1 MNLLYRRRG
10 LHLIISLLTLG
21 LVSCDQK
28 NEYIAPPPPD
38 VTISQPIQK
47 NVTEFLDFTGTTQS
61 VHFAEVQ
68 ARVSGTLTH
77 MHFNPG
83 SIVKQGD
90 LLFVIDPEAYQAEL
104 AAAKAE
110 LSSAKAE
117 FNRTQ
122 IELNRASEL
131 IRKNHISKTEFL
143 KRQTERD
150 VAQAAIGLKS
160 ALVRSAQIQ
169 LGYTKVTAP
178 ISGRVGRNLVDIGN
192 LVGEGE
198 ATLLTTL
205 TQYQPIYAYFHLNE
219 RDLLRLMKLRRDKN
233 TKTGQASENFKNA
246 QIAIPVYLGLSDE
259 EDYPHQGKLDFRESA
274 LDTSTGTIELR
285 AVFNNTEN
293 PVSLLPGLF
302 SRLRV
307 PVNEIQHA
315 LLIHE
320 SALASDQSGHYLLVI
335 NPKNKV
341 EKRQVTVGQR
351 SEGMI
356 VIKKGLIA
364 EDKVIINGLQ
374 KARPGRVVKPQ
385 TASSTAG

>member
-1 MNLLYRRRG
+1 MNLLYRPWG
-10 LHLIISLLTLG
+10 LYLIISLLTLG

-28 NEYIAPPPPD
+28 NEFIAPPPPE

-47 NVTEFLDFTGTTQS
+47 NITEFLEFTGKTQS
-61 VHFAEVQ
+61 VHFAEIK

-77 MHFNPG
+77 MHFSPG

-90 LLFVIDPEAYQAEL
+90 LLFEIDPEPYQAEL

-110 LSSAKAE
+110 LASAKAE
-117 FNRTQ
+117 LNRTQ
-122 IELNRASEL
+122 IELKRASEL

-143 KRQTERD
+143 QRQTERD

-160 ALVRSAQIQ
+160 AMVRSAEIR

-178 ISGRVGRNLVDIGN
+178 INGRVSRNLIDVGN

-198 ATLLTTL
+198 ATLLTTV

-219 RDLLRLMKLRRDKN
+219 RDLLRLMKSGRDKAQ
-233 TKTGQASENFKNA
+233 KTDQASENHPNTDE
-246 QIAIPVYLGLSDE
+246 AIPVYLGLSDE
-259 EDYPHQGKLDFRESA
+259 KSYPHQGILDFRESA

-285 AVFNNTEN
+285 AVFKNTEK
-293 PVSLLPGLF
+293 PVRLLPGLF

-307 PVNEIQHA
+307 PVNKIQHA

-320 SALASDQSGHYLLVI
+320 SALASDQSGHYLLVV
-335 NPKNKV
+335 NQKNKV

-356 VIKKGLIA
+356 VIKKGVIA

-374 KARPGRVVKPQ
+374 KARPGSVVKPLG
-385 TASSTAG
+385 ASSTAG